1 MKTIL
6 IKLAMQIINESELEL
21 NRKLNENEI
30 NSILLA
36 LENDYNNN
44 NL

>member
-1 MKTIL
+1 MKNML
-6 IKLAMQIINESELEL
+6 IKLAMQIIKESELAL
-21 NRKLNENEI
+21 DRKLNENEI
-30 NSILLA
+30 NSILSA